1 MAKLHILR
9 ILPTC
14 GTQTIT
20 LCQEDA
26 EQGSLNIEESSPTGP
41 CSPPPIHDVAARLT
55 RMLARARANASSR
68 TGISMPATDIAAH
81 YLPIALCLSL
91 LSTYLSLPLRPS
103 LPLPV
108 HVACSWNYNGWL
120 PSPKASF
127 RLSTM
132 LPVFTPWA
140 FGRRLLQ
147 HDKDNI

>member
-41 CSPPPIHDVAARLT
+41 CSPPPIHDVAARLA

-68 TGISMPATDIAAH
+68 NGISMPATDIAAH
-81 YLPIALCLSL
+81 YLPIALSLSL
-91 LSTYLSLPLRPS
+91 SLSPFYISLAAS
-103 LPLPV
+103 SPLPSS
-108 HVACSWNYNGWL
+108 ACPCCL
-120 PSPKASF
+120 LLELQALAAQPKGIISAQHHAP
-127 RLSTM
+127 RLHALGVWTAP
-132 LPVFTPWA
+132 LAT
-140 FGRRLLQ
+140 
-147 HDKDNI
+147 